1 MSVISYPPAA
11 HILPDIPVRD
21 LLSQKPN
28 KVWNIQPDA
37 TVYRAIELMA
47 EARVGALLVMQG
59 ENLLGILSER
69 DYARKVIIVGRSSRS
84 TPVEAIMTKDVII
97 VGPDTSLQDCMQ
109 LMTKHHIR
117 HLPVVQQGQVLGVI
131 SIGDVVRETL
141 TQQSHALDELRR
153 YVTGE
158 PRLDARTAT

>member
-21 LLSQKPN
+21 LLSQKPS
-28 KVWNIQPDA
+28 KVWSVPPDA
-37 TVYRAIELMA
+37 TVFHAIELMA
-47 EARVGALLVMQG
+47 EARVGALLVMQDD
-59 ENLLGILSER
+59 NLLGILSER
-69 DYARKVIIVGRSSRS
+69 DYARKVILVGRSSRS
-84 TPVEAIMTKDVII
+84 TPVETIMTKGVIV

-117 HLPVVQQGQVLGVI
+117 HLPVVQEQQVLGVI

-141 TQQSHALDELRR
+141 IQQSQALDELHR

-158 PRLDARTAT
+158 PRLDARTGT

>member
-21 LLSQKPN
+21 LLSQKPV
-28 KVWNIQPDA
+28 KVWSVQPDA

-47 EARVGALLVMQG
+47 VARVGALLVMQG

-69 DYARKVIIVGRSSRS
+69 DYARKVILVGRSSRS
-84 TPVEAIMTKDVII
+84 TPVEIIMTKDVII

-141 TQQSHALDELRR
+141 IQQSHALDELHR